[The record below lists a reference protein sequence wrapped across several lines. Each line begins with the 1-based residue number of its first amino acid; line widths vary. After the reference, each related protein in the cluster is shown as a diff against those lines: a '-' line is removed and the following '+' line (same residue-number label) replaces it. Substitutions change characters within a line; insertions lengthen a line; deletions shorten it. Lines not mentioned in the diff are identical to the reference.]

1 MWYDIEKTAVK
12 QLSKVIKTE
21 KGEYFYMII
30 TLDRIEEDICVF
42 VSDDGETLTFERER
56 FAGIKEGDIFDL
68 TDGVFTP
75 LEREQEKRTN
85 EAKRRLDALFAKG
98 ERDKKE

>member
-1 MWYDIEKTAVK
+1 
-12 QLSKVIKTE
+12 
-21 KGEYFYMII
+21 MII

-42 VSDDGETLTFERER
+42 VSDDGRTLTFARER
-56 FAGIKEGDIFDL
+56 FDDIKEGDIFDL

-75 LEREQEKRTN
+75 LEREREERTN